1 LRYIELEVET
11 EKVMSYR
18 DMPKDMEVQELLVD
32 RVLQNT
38 GALLEIC
45 LVKHGR
51 QYEAAIFFD
60 KKYKPGPPLPRPL
73 ESPSGQA
80 THWMGVRPKVG
91 LTQEEADRIFDEVSG
106 VNALHRIL
114 MKDTWGSGLYE

>member
-1 LRYIELEVET
+1 MSEFT
-11 EKVMSYR
+11 E
-18 DMPKDMEVQELLVD
+18 MPENMEVQEVIIE

-45 LVKHGR
+45 LVKNGP
-51 QYEAAIFFD
+51 QYEAALFFS

-73 ESPSGQA
+73 ETVSGQS

-91 LTQEEADRIFDEVSG
+91 LTEEEAEKIIYEVKG
-106 VNALHRIL
+106 LNALHRIQ
-114 MKDTWGSGLYE
+114 MKDTWGNLLDCV

>member
-1 LRYIELEVET
+1 MSEYT
-11 EKVMSYR
+11 E
-18 DMPKDMEVQELLVD
+18 MPKDMEVVEMILE

-51 QYEAAIFFD
+51 QYEAALFIE
-60 KKYKPGPPLPRPL
+60 KKYKPGPPMPRPL
-73 ESPSGQA
+73 EAPAGQA

-91 LTQEEADRIFDEVSG
+91 LSQEETDKILYEVNG
-106 VNALHRIL
+106 LNALHRIQ
-114 MKDTWGSGLYE
+114 MKDDWGHLLDTV